1 MTYNEINTDII
12 DYILEL
18 FRIEPKDKIS
28 SLSTGQKKAL
38 RFALT
43 ISRTT
48 SVYIMD
54 EPFANI
60 DIDTRTKFKKLIF
73 DYIDIE
79 NSLIIVSSHDMD
91 SLLDEIILINESQFL
106 ASENVENIKSSTSE
120 SLAEWYIT
128 QIGK

>member
-1 MTYNEINTDII
+1 MDII
-12 DYILEL
+12 DYILDL
-18 FRIEPKDKIS
+18 FRIELKDKIS

-43 ISRTT
+43 ISRKT

-79 NSLIIVSSHDMD
+79 NSLVIISSHELHDMD
-91 SLLDEIILINESQFL
+91 SLLDEIILIKESQFITS
-106 ASENVENIKSSTSE
+106 ANVDNIKSSTSE

-128 QIGK
+128 NIQ